1 MKRSLLLLLILIVIL
16 PLFGKVTISES
27 VPEDYRNTIENAL
40 IDSTKGRRDV
50 DVLFDSFS
58 LEDGIVS
65 FSISVENERYETIV
79 PLSYMEKEIRNMLF
93 YSQPLFGDEA

>member
-1 MKRSLLLLLILIVIL
+1 MKRYLLLFLVSILVL
-16 PLFGKVTISES
+16 PLFGKITIGES
-27 VPEDYRNTIENAL
+27 VPLVYRNIVEEAL

-65 FSISVENERYETIV
+65 FSISVENERHETIV
-79 PLSYMEKEIRNMLF
+79 PLSYMEKEIRNMAYFLF
-93 YSQPLFGDEA
+93 IP

>member
-27 VPEDYRNTIENAL
+27 VPEDYRNTIEDAL
-40 IDSTKGRRDV
+40 IENTNGRRDV

-58 LEDGIVS
+58 LEDDLKFLIALVEFLLVLETLS
-65 FSISVENERYETIV
+65 FKPE
-79 PLSYMEKEIRNMLF
+79 
-93 YSQPLFGDEA
+93 